1 MSDLRISGVVKRFGQ
16 VTAVDGVDVHVA
28 QGHLLSLLGPSG
40 CGKTTLLRMIA
51 GLEEPDA
58 GTLAIGGEDITHVP
72 VNQRGIGMVFQSYA
86 LFPNM
91 TAAENIGYGLR
102 LRRWSKD
109 RIASRVGEMV
119 DLIQIGDAAKRYPH
133 QMSGGQQ
140 QRVALARALA
150 IEPRVL
156 LLDEPL
162 SALDAQVRVALR
174 EGIRTIQQQ
183 LGITSVYVTHDQE
196 EALSISDEVVVMRAG
211 RIEQAGPPEE
221 LYGRPATPFVA
232 SFVGAAN
239 RLPATVTDRA
249 SGLVRWG
256 SAVLRMADLGKGAT
270 LDHILVVVRPE
281 RIGVTRLAD
290 GDTSS
295 PDVGSV
301 DGVVEQR
308 LFLGAAS
315 RLRVRTAAGDV
326 VADAPTDQVPPER
339 GDRVRLTFPPDACIG
354 LADIRADVLEL
365 EEPLGMVEPTDPTGG
380 TDAAPIT
387 RA

>member
-1 MSDLRISGVVKRFGQ
+1 MSDLLISAVVKRFGD
-16 VTAVDGVDVHVA
+16 VSAVDGVDVHVPL
-28 QGHLLSLLGPSG
+28 GHLLSLLGPSG

-51 GLEEPDA
+51 GLEQPDS
-58 GTLAIGGEDITHVP
+58 GTLAIGGEDITDVP
-72 VNQRGIGMVFQSYA
+72 VNRRGIGMVFQSYA

-91 TAAENIGYGLR
+91 TAADNIGYGLR
-102 LRRWSKD
+102 LRKWPQH
-109 RIASRVGEMV
+109 RITKRVAEMV
-119 DLIQIGDAAKRYPH
+119 ELIRIGDAARRYPH
-133 QMSGGQQ
+133 QLSGGQQ

-174 EGIRTIQQQ
+174 EGIRAIQQQ
-183 LGITSVYVTHDQE
+183 LGITSVSVTHDQE
-196 EALSISDEVVVMRAG
+196 EALSIFDEVVVMRAG

-221 LYGRPATPFVA
+221 LYGQPATPFVA

-239 RLPATVTDRA
+239 RLPVTVTDRKA
-249 SGLVRWG
+249 GQVALG
-256 SAVLRMADLGKGAT
+256 PFVLRMADLGKGAT
-270 LDHILVVVRPE
+270 LDRILMAVRPE
-281 RIGVTRLAD
+281 RIAVQRLAED
-290 GDTSS
+290 DTSA
-295 PDVGSV
+295 PGVGSV

-339 GDRVRLTFPPDACIG
+339 GDRVRLTFPPEACIG
-354 LADIRADVLEL
+354 LADIRADIPETETSEST
-365 EEPLGMVEPTDPTGG
+365 EE
-380 TDAAPIT
+380 AA
-387 RA
+387 

>member
-1 MSDLRISGVVKRFGQ
+1 MSDLRISGIVKRFGQ

-51 GLEEPDA
+51 GLEQPDA
-58 GTLAIGGEDITHVP
+58 GTLAIGGEDITDVP

-102 LRRWSKD
+102 LRKWSKD

-119 DLIQIGDAAKRYPH
+119 DLIQIGDASKRYPH

-249 SGLVRWG
+249 AGIVRWG
-256 SAVLRMADLGKGAT
+256 PAVLRMADLGKGAT

-281 RIGVTRLAD
+281 RIGVERLAD

-295 PDVGSV
+295 AGGRRDRWRG
-301 DGVVEQR
+301 
-308 LFLGAAS
+308 GAAPVPGRRVAAPGADERRRCRGGCPDRPGATGARRPGPADLPARCLHRAGRRACRCPGARGADGGRRARGPRR
-315 RLRVRTAAGDV
+315 RLR
-326 VADAPTDQVPPER
+326 
-339 GDRVRLTFPPDACIG
+339 
-354 LADIRADVLEL
+354 
-365 EEPLGMVEPTDPTGG
+365 
-380 TDAAPIT
+380 
-387 RA
+387 

>member
-1 MSDLRISGVVKRFGQ
+1 MSDLRISSAVKRFGQ
-16 VTAVDGVDVHVA
+16 VTAVDGVDVHVE

-51 GLEEPDA
+51 GLEQPDS
-58 GTLAIGGEDITHVP
+58 GTIAIGGEDITHVP

-91 TAAENIGYGLR
+91 TAADNIGYGLR
-102 LRRWSKD
+102 LRKWSKERTAK
-109 RIASRVGEMV
+109 RIDEMV
-119 DLIQIGDAAKRYPH
+119 ELIQIGDAAKRYPH

-221 LYGRPATPFVA
+221 LYGSPATPFVA

-239 RLPATVTDRA
+239 RLPAKVTDRA
-249 SGLVRWG
+249 ARLVAWG
-256 SAVLRMADLGKGAT
+256 PAVLRMADLGKGAT
-270 LDHILVVVRPE
+270 LDDILVVVRPE
-281 RIGVTRLAD
+281 RIGVERLTDAQTA
-290 GDTSS
+290 G
-295 PDVGSV
+295 PDVGVV

-315 RLRVRTAAGDV
+315 RLRVSTPAGDV
-326 VADAPTDQVPPER
+326 VADAPSDQVPPER
-339 GDRVRLTFPPDACIG
+339 GDRVRLTFPPEACIG
-354 LADIRADVLEL
+354 LADIRVDPSEL
-365 EEPLGMVEPTDPTGG
+365 EPAMGAAEPTPADDPG
-380 TDAAPIT
+380 TAPPV
-387 RA
+387 RP

>member
-1 MSDLRISGVVKRFGQ
+1 MSDLRITSVVKRFGP

-51 GLEEPDA
+51 GLEQPDS
-58 GTLAIGGEDITHVP
+58 GTMTIGGEDITDLP
-72 VNQRGIGMVFQSYA
+72 VNRRGIGMVFQSYA

-102 LRRWSKD
+102 LRRWSKE
-109 RIASRVGEMV
+109 RIAKRVGEMV
-119 DLIQIGDAAKRYPH
+119 ELIQIGDAAKRYPH

-239 RLPATVTDRA
+239 RLPADVTDRGA
-249 SGLVRWG
+249 GLVRWG
-256 SAVLRMADLGKGAT
+256 PAVIRMADLGKGTT

-281 RIGVTRLAD
+281 RIGVMQLAE
-290 GDTSS
+290 GDTSV
-295 PDVGSV
+295 PEVGSV

-315 RLRVRTAAGDV
+315 RLRVRTPAGDV
-326 VADAPTDQVPPER
+326 VADAASDQVPPER

-354 LADIRADVLEL
+354 LADVRADSPDL
-365 EEPLGMVEPTDPTGG
+365 EPTITPDAPGE
-380 TDAAPIT
+380 DAA
-387 RA
+387 

>member
-1 MSDLRISGVVKRFGQ
+1 MNDLRITGVVKRFGQ
-16 VTAVDGVDVHVA
+16 VAAVDGVDVHVA

-51 GLEEPDA
+51 GLEQPDA
-58 GTLAIGGEDITHVP
+58 GTLAIGGEDITDVP

-91 TAAENIGYGLR
+91 TAADNIGYGLR
-102 LRRWSKD
+102 LRKWSRD
-109 RIASRVGEMV
+109 RIARRVGEMV
-119 DLIQIGDAAKRYPH
+119 ELIQIGDAAKRYPH

-174 EGIRTIQQQ
+174 EGIRSIQQQ

-221 LYGRPATPFVA
+221 LYGQPATPFVA

-249 SGLVRWG
+249 AGVVTWG
-256 SAVLRMADLGKGAT
+256 PAILRMADLGKGAT

-281 RIGVTRLAD
+281 RIGVARLGE
-290 GDTSS
+290 GDVSS
-295 PDVGSV
+295 PGVGSV

-339 GDRVRLTFPPDACIG
+339 GDRVRLSFPPDACIG
-354 LADIRADVLEL
+354 LADVRADVAEL
-365 EEPLGMVEPTDPTGG
+365 EEPMGVIEPTSADDDVDST
-380 TDAAPIT
+380 PIA

>member
-1 MSDLRISGVVKRFGQ
+1 MSDLRITSVVKRFGP

-51 GLEEPDA
+51 GLEQPDS
-58 GTLAIGGEDITHVP
+58 GTMTIGGEDITDLP
-72 VNQRGIGMVFQSYA
+72 VNRRGIGMVFQSYA

-102 LRRWSKD
+102 LRRWSKE
-109 RIASRVGEMV
+109 RIAKRVGEMV
-119 DLIQIGDAAKRYPH
+119 ELIQIGDAAKRYPH

-239 RLPATVTDRA
+239 RLPADVTDRGA
-249 SGLVRWG
+249 GLVRWG
-256 SAVLRMADLGKGAT
+256 PAVIRMADLGKGTT

-281 RIGVTRLAD
+281 RIGVMQLAE
-290 GDTSS
+290 GDTSV
-295 PDVGSV
+295 PEVGSV

-315 RLRVRTAAGDV
+315 RLRVRTPAGDV
-326 VADAPTDQVPPER
+326 VADAASDQVPPER

-354 LADIRADVLEL
+354 LADVRADSPDL
-365 EEPLGMVEPTDPTGG
+365 EPTITPDAPGD
-380 TDAAPIT
+380 DAA
-387 RA
+387 

>member
-51 GLEEPDA
+51 GLEQPDE
-58 GTLAIGGEDITHVP
+58 GTLAIGGEDVTHVP
-72 VNQRGIGMVFQSYA
+72 VDRRGIGMVFQSYA

-102 LRRWSKD
+102 LRKWPRD
-109 RIASRVGEMV
+109 RIAARVAEMV
-119 DLIQIGDAAKRYPH
+119 DLIQIGDASKRYPH

-211 RIEQAGPPEE
+211 RIEQAGPPEA

-239 RLPATVTDRA
+239 RLPADVTDRA
-249 SGLVRWG
+249 AGLVSWG
-256 SAVLRMADLGKGAT
+256 GVALRLADLGKGST

-281 RIGVTRLAD
+281 RVDVRSLAAD
-290 GDTSS
+290 ETST
-295 PDVGSV
+295 PPLGSV

-315 RLRVRTAAGDV
+315 RLRVRTLAGDV
-326 VADAPTDQVPPER
+326 VADAPSDQVPPER

-354 LADIRADVLEL
+354 LADVRAG
-365 EEPLGMVEPTDPTGG
+365 LGDLDTGLEPTLT
-380 TDAAPIT
+380 TEDAA
-387 RA
+387 

>member
-1 MSDLRISGVVKRFGQ
+1 MSDLRISGVVKAFGQ
-16 VTAVDGVDVHVA
+16 VTAVAGVDVHVQ

-51 GLEEPDA
+51 GLEQPDA
-58 GTLAIGGEDITHVP
+58 GTIAIGGEDITDVP
-72 VNQRGIGMVFQSYA
+72 VNRRGIGMVFQSYA

-102 LRRWSKD
+102 LRKWPRE

-133 QMSGGQQ
+133 QLSGGQQ

-150 IEPRVL
+150 IQPRVL

-174 EGIRTIQQQ
+174 EGIRSIQQQ

-239 RLPATVTDRA
+239 RLPATVTDRPA
-249 SGLVRWG
+249 GLVAWG
-256 SAVLRMADLGKGAT
+256 SAILHMADLGKGAT

-295 PDVGSV
+295 AEQGAV
-301 DGVVEQR
+301 DGLVEQR

-339 GDRVRLTFPPDACIG
+339 GDRVRLSFPPDACIG
-354 LADIRADVLEL
+354 LADVRADVAEL
-365 EEPLGMVEPTDPTGG
+365 EEPMGVVEPTDPTDGA
-380 TDAAPIT
+380 DAAPIA